1 MVQVRE
7 MREAEEEGQRR
18 REKEEEQRRAKAAK
32 AAELKA
38 KIASEIERIR
48 CGNSPEYEQISFMFI
63 KLGIVF
69 SALKLY

>member
-1 MVQVRE
+1 

-18 REKEEEQRRAKAAK
+18 REREEEQRRAKAAK

-48 CGNSPEYEQISFMFI
+48 YPDLSCDDLHIYQFCFTCFHILI
-63 KLGIVF
+63 
-69 SALKLY
+69 